1 MIFENSIL
9 IEIPLGSGALSE
21 ITFPTQ
27 PFLRGKTIQAIE
39 VVQDQ
44 ILTVAPS
51 GLTVISAADAGRLVL
66 NFRRDR
72 QDDIQ
77 QIPANDLVSPVNFG
91 IVKFIRPRIIN
102 WDIST
107 VRITATLTAAN
118 LVLPL
123 QVYYK
128 NEALKLAKP
137 TQGTPK
143 RK

>member
-9 IEIPLGSGALSE
+9 IEIPLGSGTLSE
-21 ITFPTQ
+21 ITFPTI

-39 VVQDQ
+39 VIQDQ
-44 ILTVAPS
+44 ILSIAPS
-51 GLTVISAADAGRLVL
+51 GLTVITPADAGRLVL

-91 IVKFIRPRIIN
+91 IVKFIRPRVIN

-107 VRITATLTAAN
+107 VRITAALSAAN

-128 NEALKLAKP
+128 NEALQLGNTTISTK
-137 TQGTPK
+137 K

>member
-9 IEIPLGSGALSE
+9 IEIPLGQGTQSE

-39 VVQDQ
+39 AISDQ
-44 ILTVAPS
+44 TLAIAPS
-51 GLTVISAADAGRLVL
+51 GLTVITAADAGKICLT
-66 NFRRDR
+66 FRRDR

-77 QIPANDLVSPVNFG
+77 EIPANDLNTPVNFG
-91 IVKFIRPRIIN
+91 IVKFIRPRVIN
-102 WDIST
+102 WDISKL
-107 VRITATLTAAN
+107 RITAALSAAN

-123 QVYYK
+123 NVYYK
-128 NEALKLAKP
+128 NEALKPASASAKRP
-137 TQGTPK
+137 